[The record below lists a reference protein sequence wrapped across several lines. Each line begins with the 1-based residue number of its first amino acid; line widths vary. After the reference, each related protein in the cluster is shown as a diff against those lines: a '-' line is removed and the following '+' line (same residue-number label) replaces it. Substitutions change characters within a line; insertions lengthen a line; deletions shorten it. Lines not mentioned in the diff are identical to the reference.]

1 MTEVYWRGTTPTA
14 VPAAEEPL
22 PNKVDVVVIGAGF
35 AGLSIALD
43 LLQAE
48 PGLRVAL
55 LEANHVGY
63 GASGRNA
70 GLVLPLAVL
79 PWLLPGSA
87 GEHDPYLSQRL
98 LHARV
103 TARAAQLQ
111 REHPTAEV
119 NPARLVLIA
128 GNRLVAAGLS
138 WMQDTLN
145 ATGIDAHRWPGEQVT
160 ATCGAPAHAGLV
172 LDAWTIHPAKLAA
185 ELAARFV
192 KAGGALHEHTPVSA
206 VVPTAKNVTVQTK
219 NAKIKA
225 DHAVICTGAFTNALI
240 APDPPRARPVHTYM
254 RASNLLTTR
263 TAQTPA
269 DDGLFLSAPGPGM
282 AYWRTHDQNLLFGG
296 LDIKGLTPGE
306 AADAHQSAHR
316 QLDRLLHRRLP
327 TKAHLPAT
335 HRWGGAMHV
344 TPTEVPH
351 LARSTTT
358 DRVVYAVGFA
368 GSGVALTLTTGPLVR
383 NLILDP
389 TTSDQEAIALRQA
402 IQATTIPWRSL
413 FATIRPGAAHLL
425 RGLIPYR

>member
-1 MTEVYWRGTTPTA
+1 
-14 VPAAEEPL
+14 
-22 PNKVDVVVIGAGF
+22 VDVAVIGAGF

-87 GEHDPYLSQRL
+87 GDHDPYRSQRQ

-103 TARAAQLQ
+103 VAKAAELH
-111 REHPTAEV
+111 REYPTAEV
-119 NPARLVLIA
+119 RPTSLVLIA
-128 GNRLVAAGLS
+128 GNRLTAAGLS
-138 WMQDTLN
+138 WLHDTLA
-145 ATGIDAHRWPGEQVT
+145 ATGINADHWPGDQVT
-160 ATCGAPAHAGLV
+160 ETCGAPARAGIV
-172 LDAWTIHPAKLAA
+172 LDAWTIHPAKLATA
-185 ELAARFV
+185 LATHFV
-192 KAGGALHEHTPVSA
+192 AAGGHLHEHTQVSA
-206 VVPTAKNVTVQTK
+206 VVPTSKTVAIQTK
-219 NAKIKA
+219 NTTIQA
-225 DHAVICTGAFTNALI
+225 DQAVICTGAYTNTMTV
-240 APDPPRARPVHTYM
+240 PDPPQAHPVHTYM
-254 RASNLLTTR
+254 RASPPPTTR
-263 TAQTPA
+263 TTQTQGGK
-269 DDGLFLSAPGPGM
+269 DLFLSAPGPGM
-282 AYWRTHDQNLLFGG
+282 AYWRTHDQHLLFGG
-296 LDIKGLTPGE
+296 LDINGLTPGK
-306 AADAHQSAHR
+306 AADEHPNAHH
-316 QLDRLLHRRLP
+316 QLDRLLSRRLP
-327 TKAHLPAT
+327 AAANVPAT

-368 GSGVALTLTTGPLVR
+368 GSGVALALTSGPLVR
-383 NLILDP
+383 NLILGPP
-389 TTSDQEAIALRQA
+389 TTDQDAVALRQA
-402 IQATTIPWRSL
+402 LQTTTIPWRSL